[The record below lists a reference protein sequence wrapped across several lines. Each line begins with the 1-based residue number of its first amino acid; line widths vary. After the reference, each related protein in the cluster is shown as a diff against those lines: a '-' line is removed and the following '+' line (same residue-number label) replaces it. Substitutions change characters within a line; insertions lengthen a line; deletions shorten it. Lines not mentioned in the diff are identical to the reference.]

1 MAAKKNKNA
10 KSGLI
15 STNQTIALNK
25 RARFDY
31 FLKDTLEAGIMLAG
45 TEVKSLRHGQCSLNE
60 SYVAVEGEDLYL
72 INANIPE
79 YSPAGAHLQHNA
91 KRKRKLLLHRREI
104 NKFMGAVQKGGLTI
118 VPTKIYF
125 DKRGL
130 AKLEIALAEGKK
142 QYDKRETSKERDWNR
157 QKGRIMREKG

>member
-1 MAAKKNKNA
+1 MANNKKKNA

-15 STNQTIALNK
+15 STNQTVALNK

-60 SYVAVEGEDLYL
+60 SYVAVEGSDLYL

-79 YSPAGAHLQHNA
+79 YGAAGAHLQHNP

-104 NKFMGAVQKGGLTI
+104 NKFIGGVQRNGLTI

-157 QKGRIMREKG
+157 QKGRLMREKG

>member
-1 MAAKKNKNA
+1 MAAKKGKNA

-15 STNQTIALNK
+15 STNQTIALNR

-31 FLKDTLEAGIMLAG
+31 FLKDTIEAGIMLAG

-60 SYVAVEGEDLYL
+60 SYVAVEGEDLFL

-79 YSPAGAHLQHNA
+79 YSPAGAHLQHHS
-91 KRKRKLLLHRREI
+91 KRKRKLLLHRREL
-104 NKFMGAVQKGGLTI
+104 NKFIGSAQKAGLTI
-118 VPTKIYF
+118 IPTKIYF

-142 QYDKRETSKERDWNR
+142 NFDKRETSKERDWNR
-157 QKGRIMREKG
+157 QKNRIMRDKG